1 MSTMPYAGHKPSWRS
16 WPPVAA
22 SLALVALVFAPPPS
36 LWGQG
41 AAEEPSSPPA
51 VQFELLDMSTGRG
64 SKPQASVGVNAIDLN
79 IQALEPAKEEPPS
92 ISAGPSALPGMT
104 PAPPRLLT
112 PLERELM
119 EKNAPLIA
127 ELEQWHR
134 QAMMA
139 YNLDVTALSDPFMP
153 IKEVRGSIEDED
165 DNAALDMSLP
175 AILRLDLSQL
185 KLVAITVFSD
195 REGALASFEDGAGS
209 SFILRQGE
217 RIGRNNGK
225 IVKITPSA
233 VTIEETGRSGKEKP
247 RVTEIKLSVPG
258 NSSGLTISK

>member
-1 MSTMPYAGHKPSWRS
+1 MSMMPYAGRKPFWRKL
-16 WPPVAA
+16 PPVAA
-22 SLALVALVFAPPPS
+22 SLALVGLVFASVSS

-41 AAEEPSSPPA
+41 AEEPSSSPPA
-51 VQFELLDMSTGRG
+51 VQFELLDMSMGRG
-64 SKPQASVGVNAIDLN
+64 SKPQASVDVNAIDLN
-79 IQALEPAKEEPPS
+79 GQAGEPAKEELPL
-92 ISAGPSALPGMT
+92 ISAVPTALPGVT
-104 PAPPRLLT
+104 PAPPRVLT
-112 PLERELM
+112 PEERELM
-119 EKNAPLIA
+119 ENNAPLIS

-134 QAMMA
+134 QTMMA

-165 DNAALDMSLP
+165 NAAPDMSLP
-175 AILRLDLSQL
+175 AILRVDLSQL
-185 KLVAITVFSD
+185 KLVAITVFSE

-258 NSSGLTISK
+258 NSGGLTISK